1 MSTPISAP
9 VKGILDRLQ
18 NVRPNGNGRTALC
31 PAHDDRT
38 NSLSVGEGS
47 DGRVL
52 LKCFAGCDA
61 TEIVT
66 ALRLEMRDLFPR
78 AMKKPGAE
86 TRINSGL
93 TLEEYAR
100 VKGLPVDFLKELGIG
115 QIYID
120 RTPAVRIP

>member
-31 PAHDDRT
+31 PAHDDRN

-61 TEIVT
+61 SEIVT
-66 ALRLEMRDLFPR
+66 ALGQNGPNCIADGLGVSAEPTVGCTASGGDADALSSYLHNHVSQAFRERL
-78 AMKKPGAE
+78 
-86 TRINSGL
+86 
-93 TLEEYAR
+93 
-100 VKGLPVDFLKELGIG
+100 
-115 QIYID
+115 
-120 RTPAVRIP
+120 AV

>member
-31 PAHDDRT
+31 PAHDDRN

-61 TEIVT
+61 SEIVT
-66 ALRLEMRDLFPR
+66 ALGLEMRDLFPR
-78 AMKKPGAE
+78 DRTKPTAKTPNGA
-86 TRINSGL
+86 GL
-93 TLEEYAR
+93 TIEQYSEAKR
-100 VKGLPVDFLKELGIG
+100 LPLD
-115 QIYID
+115 
-120 RTPAVRIP
+120 